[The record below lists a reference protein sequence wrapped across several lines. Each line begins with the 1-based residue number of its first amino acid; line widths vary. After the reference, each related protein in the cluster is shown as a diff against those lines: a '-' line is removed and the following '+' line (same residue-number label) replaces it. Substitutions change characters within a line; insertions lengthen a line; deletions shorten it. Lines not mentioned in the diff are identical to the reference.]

1 MGLLENIAKA
11 AIRNNVLDTLR
22 KNCPAGLAPV
32 LEQLLADK
40 EAVNGIQDWVA
51 SCFRNPDGITAE
63 ALLALPLPAAAKELL
78 ADHPE
83 LPAYLVSTALAK
95 LKH

>member
-22 KNCPAGLAPV
+22 KNCPTELAPV
-32 LEQLLADK
+32 LEQLLTDK
-40 EAVNGIQDWVA
+40 EAVNNIQDWVA
-51 SCFRNPDGITAE
+51 ACFRNPGGISTE
-63 ALLALPLPAAAKELL
+63 ALLALPLPPTAKELL
-78 ADHPE
+78 AANPG

-95 LKH
+95 LKR